1 MLMSLRRG
9 VFAAGP
15 VPVRVKSETA
25 LSTFFGVLR
34 AMFDFGESRTEVL
47 EMALEKRGVYVFV
60 NKDSGFSAGAMG
72 EKLGWTMLLV
82 LLLGEGVRGIRPP
95 AMRVEKML
103 WWLLIGVDTAVAILC
118 MCFLFSDL

>member
-1 MLMSLRRG
+1 
-9 VFAAGP
+9 
-15 VPVRVKSETA
+15 
-25 LSTFFGVLR
+25 
-34 AMFDFGESRTEVL
+34 MFDLGESRTEVL
-47 EMALEKRGVYVFV
+47 EMALEKRGVYALV
-60 NKDSGFSAGAMG
+60 NKDSGFSAGATG

-118 MCFLFSDL
+118 VVFLVLRKKNKLMS